1 METSEII
8 NKGDFK
14 LFISKKKPIS
24 IIKMVNLEYN
34 NGGIFFSSFIAKL
47 DDL

>member
-14 LFISKKKPIS
+14 LFISKKKRLVQLRWS
-24 IIKMVNLEYN
+24 I
-34 NGGIFFSSFIAKL
+34 
-47 DDL
+47 